1 MPLDR
6 LAPDQRAVVQLVLQ
20 QGRSYD
26 DLAGL
31 LGISG
36 DAVRDRARAGLS
48 LLAGSAPTPARAG
61 DIVDFLLGQ
70 QTVSQREATR
80 ELLGSDEEA
89 REWAETVADELD
101 DVAGDE
107 LPDIPTGPS
116 TTTALSP
123 EPAAPTVEAPVPVP
137 AEAFDEG
144 DEVDDDF
151 DDLDVPVEPISPSPG
166 IESNR
171 PRPRPLRD
179 GGLDRP
185 RSRPRPGDSP
195 RSPIS
200 GPAQGSRKASKLGGM
215 LLIGGLGV
223 LVAAILIFVVGGND
237 DDDPASTTGNT
248 PSASPSPS
256 ASATPQALGQIEL
269 KPVGGSGATGALT
282 LFVAPEG
289 GVLFTLQAA
298 KVPALKEGEAYAIWM
313 TAPGVKARRLGYFNE
328 APQGESRELGTSG
341 PRPEDVQKF
350 TEWLSTYHRVVVSRE
365 TVEKSTR
372 PTGIVLSGVLP
383 GAEKGSASAT
393 PTP

>member
-31 LGISG
+31 LGISE

-48 LLAGSAPTPARAG
+48 LLAGTAATPARAG

-70 QTVSQREATR
+70 QPVSQREATR
-80 ELLGSDEEA
+80 ELLAGDEEA
-89 REWAETVADELD
+89 REWAETIADELD

-107 LPDIPTGPS
+107 LPDIPSGPS
-116 TTTALSP
+116 TPAAAAPATPLAP
-123 EPAAPTVEAPVPVP
+123 EPSAATVPVP
-137 AEAFDEG
+137 AETFDEL
-144 DEVDDDF
+144 DDDDDF
-151 DDLDVPVEPISPSPG
+151 EDLDAPVKPLSPSPG

-179 GGLDRP
+179 GGSDRP
-185 RSRPRPGDSP
+185 AGRPA
-195 RSPIS
+195 SPIS
-200 GPAQGSRKASKLGGM
+200 GPAEPARSASKLGGA

-223 LVAAILIFVVGGND
+223 LVAAILIFVVGRD
-237 DDDPASTTGNT
+237 DDEEPATNTTAKAT
-248 PSASPSPS
+248 ATASPS
-256 ASATPQALGQIEL
+256 ASATPQPLGQIEL
-269 KPVGGSGATGALT
+269 QPVGGSGATGALT

-298 KVPALKEGEAYAIWM
+298 KVPALKEGEAYAIWI
-313 TAPGVKARRLGYFNE
+313 TAPGLKARRLGYFNE
-328 APQGESRELGTSG
+328 APRGENRELGTSG

-350 TEWLSTYHRVVVSRE
+350 TEWLASYHRVVVSKE

-372 PTGIVLSGVLP
+372 PTGIVLSGALP
-383 GAEKGSASAT
+383 GSEKKPPAAS